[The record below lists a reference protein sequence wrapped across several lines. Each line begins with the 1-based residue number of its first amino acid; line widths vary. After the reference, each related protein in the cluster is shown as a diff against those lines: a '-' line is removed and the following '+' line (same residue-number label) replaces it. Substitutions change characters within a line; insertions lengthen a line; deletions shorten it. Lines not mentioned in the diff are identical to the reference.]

1 MCGIFGLLNYT
12 GFELTQKLV
21 NESFQKGMTRGP
33 EVSILKTVMI
43 KTLFGFHRLAING
56 LNEESHQPIIIDDV
70 ALICNGEIYNYS
82 ELRQHLIDDSY
93 QNSDE

>member
-12 GFELTQKLV
+12 GFELTKELV
-21 NESFQKGMTRGP
+21 HKSFQKGMPRGP

-70 ALICNGEIYNYS
+70 ALICNGEI
-82 ELRQHLIDDSY
+82 
-93 QNSDE
+93 